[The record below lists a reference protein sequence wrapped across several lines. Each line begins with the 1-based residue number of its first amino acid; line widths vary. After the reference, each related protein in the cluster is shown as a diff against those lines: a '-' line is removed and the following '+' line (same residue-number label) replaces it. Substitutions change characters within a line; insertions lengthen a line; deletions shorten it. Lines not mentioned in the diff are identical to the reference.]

1 VTGGQTSLGLV
12 ELNEPAPS
20 AGVTIRLS
28 SSDPAI
34 VVPATV
40 KVEPGAVDAS
50 FPVETTPV
58 ADSTTVTVSA
68 RTSATASPQTATVTV
83 RPPSISFISCTP
95 QTVPAGTQTTCKV
108 QLDGPVAS
116 PTLGAERDQRVL
128 ERGKD
133 PSGNDSRSITI
144 VLASSNAAVA
154 TAPASVSIGP
164 GERSRSF
171 TVNTM
176 PLAQSASSLISASYG
191 GVTKGTNVHVTP
203 VALQYLACGNASTAE
218 CEYTA
223 WHGGEFKG
231 YVKLTA
237 PAPEG
242 GLMVKLSDDPNLL
255 EFWDFPPEGGSLR
268 ETDRTWI
275 RGGETSGDFRI
286 LARTVAR
293 TAPVDTR
300 VTISASTP
308 LSSDTRAAVITLRAV
323 HLQYV
328 ACGAWTSTTT
338 ECEHLPKFE
347 GNDWSAIGGNV
358 RLTGQA
364 RENLVVKLLDSPN
377 LVRFWHRPPGE
388 NHDVET
394 DNVVVRKG
402 STDASFRIRPRA
414 VAVDTRVTI
423 SAYGPSAG
431 PTRTAQLIIKAPTV
445 RSLRFESYPLSG
457 VAVGGQKVRLFLSL
471 TGGAPAGGLPVNIKY
486 SGTTDIT
493 GPEVVKIPE
502 AAKDKPFEATV
513 GPCTAL
519 PVCEVVATAGTVSA
533 KLVVNP

>member
-1 VTGGQTSLGLV
+1 
-12 ELNEPAPS
+12 
-20 AGVTIRLS
+20 
-28 SSDPAI
+28 
-34 VVPATV
+34 
-40 KVEPGAVDAS
+40 
-50 FPVETTPV
+50 
-58 ADSTTVTVSA
+58 
-68 RTSATASPQTATVTV
+68 
-83 RPPSISFISCTP
+83 
-95 QTVPAGTQTTCKV
+95 
-108 QLDGPVAS
+108 
-116 PTLGAERDQRVL
+116 
-128 ERGKD
+128 
-133 PSGNDSRSITI
+133 
-144 VLASSNAAVA
+144 
-154 TAPASVSIGP
+154 
-164 GERSRSF
+164 
-171 TVNTM
+171 M